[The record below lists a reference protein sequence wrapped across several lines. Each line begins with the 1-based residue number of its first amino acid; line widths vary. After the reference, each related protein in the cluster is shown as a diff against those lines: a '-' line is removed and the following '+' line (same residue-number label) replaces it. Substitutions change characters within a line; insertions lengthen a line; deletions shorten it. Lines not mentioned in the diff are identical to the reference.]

1 MRKENGSGTVLTNS
15 GLPNRSFAVRSYNE
29 HRILPYKIQE
39 TKQGV
44 TIMATPG
51 FMPFGAGNCHLK
63 AASL

>member
-1 MRKENGSGTVLTNS
+1 MHNS
-15 GLPNRSFAVRSYNE
+15 RLLGRSFDVRSYIE

-44 TIMATPG
+44 TIMATPC

>member
-1 MRKENGSGTVLTNS
+1 MVLKMHNSRLSG
-15 GLPNRSFAVRSYNE
+15 RSFDVRSYIE

-44 TIMATPG
+44 TIMATPC

-63 AASL
+63 AAFL